1 MEPGYGAERQPVR
14 VDTQIAA
21 LAATQYG
28 VFRRDQVIALG
39 ATRGLIQ
46 RRIDGG
52 RWERLSIGVYRLAGS
67 TPSWRQ
73 SLLVACFTW
82 GDGTVVS
89 HRSAGALR
97 RFPGFDPVNVEIS
110 VPGRRNRKQSGVVHH
125 PRSLPPIDLTVV
137 DGIPVTTVART
148 LIDLAAIMPADAI
161 EEVLDDAL
169 RRNLVSIARVR
180 WRLQESGSRGRAGT
194 RALQAFLDARTG
206 GLSVP
211 QSVFETRFLR
221 LVLDAG
227 IPPPVVQHP
236 VRRDGQVVAI
246 VDFAYPNVRLAIETD
261 GHRYHSGRV
270 DFDRDRARRNAL
282 TLLQWRVIHVT
293 WTDLVSRPTHIVE
306 VLRNALHQS
315 M

>member
-46 RRIDGG
+46 RRVVGG
-52 RWERLSIGVYRLAGS
+52 RWERPSIGVYRLAGS
-67 TPSWRQ
+67 IPSWRQ

-89 HRSAGALR
+89 HRSAGALWR
-97 RFPGFDPVNVEIS
+97 LPGFAPIHVEIS
-110 VPGRRNRKQSGVVHH
+110 VPGRRNLKQSGVIHR
-125 PRSLPPIDLTVV
+125 PRSLSPIDVTVV

-148 LIDLAAIMPADAI
+148 LIDLAAVMPADAI

-169 RRNLVSIARVR
+169 RKHLVSISRLR
-180 WRLQESGSRGRAGT
+180 WRLKESGSRGRAGT
-194 RALQAFLDARTG
+194 RALQAFLDARSGTP
-206 GLSVP
+206 SVP

-221 LVLDAG
+221 LILDAG
-227 IPPPVVQHP
+227 LPPPIVQRP
-236 VRRDGQVVAI
+236 VRRHGQVVAI
-246 VDFAYPNVRLAIETD
+246 VDFAYPDVRLAIETD
-261 GHRYHSGRV
+261 GHRYHSGRA

-282 TLLQWRVIHVT
+282 TLLRWHVVHIT
-293 WTDLVSRPTHIVE
+293 WTDLVSRPDHV
-306 VLRNALHQS
+306 VALVRRALHQGW
-315 M
+315 